1 MDDLRRIDM
10 NLLLTLHALLTE
22 KHVTRAALRLHR
34 SQPAVSHS
42 LAQLRQ
48 IFNDPLLVRRE
59 VGLTLTT
66 RAQALLGPL
75 ELALEQLNGLIQAPQ
90 FDPRHSTRHF
100 RLALSDYGTNAVLP
114 TLMRHLRVQAPGVS
128 LAVSHAGREMML
140 AQLIDGDIDLGLGVF
155 PERPSEVHAELLF
168 EEQFACLA
176 DRATLPE
183 NGMLSFEA
191 WLERPHVLVTMHP
204 DSANEVDS
212 ALAAS
217 GLSRNVVLTL
227 PHWHAAINLIAG
239 TDLILTA
246 ARRSMAH
253 ITTPNLHIF
262 PPPFA
267 IPNFAFQQVWH
278 TRRESDPAHRWLR
291 RAIWESCQAGEV
303 NIG

>member
-42 LAQLRQ
+42 LSQLRQ

-59 VGLTLTT
+59 AGLTLTT
-66 RAQALLGPL
+66 RAQALLDPL
-75 ELALEQLNGLIQAPQ
+75 EQALDQLNGLIQAPQ

-100 RLALSDYGTNAVLP
+100 RLVLSDYGTNAVLP
-114 TLMRHLRVQAPGVS
+114 MLMRHLRTQAPGIS
-128 LAVSHAGREMML
+128 LSVGHAGREMML
-140 AQLIDGDIDLGLGVF
+140 AQLIDGEIDLALGVF

-168 EEQFACLA
+168 EEHFSCLA

-183 NGMLSFEA
+183 NGTLSFSE
-191 WLERPHVLVTMHP
+191 WLERPHILITMHP
-204 DSANEVDS
+204 DSANEIDS
-212 ALAAS
+212 TLAAS
-217 GLSRNVVLTL
+217 GQSRNVVLAL

-246 ARRSMAH
+246 ARRSMSQ
-253 ITTPNLHIF
+253 INTPDLHVF
-262 PPPFA
+262 PPPFT

-278 TRRESDPAHRWLR
+278 TRRESDPAHLWLR
-291 RAIWESCQAGEV
+291 KAIWESCQAGK
-303 NIG
+303 

>member
-42 LAQLRQ
+42 LSQLRQ

-66 RAQALLGPL
+66 RAQELIDPL
-75 ELALEQLNGLIQAPQ
+75 EHALDQLNVLIQAPP
-90 FDPRHSTRHF
+90 FDPLHTTRHF
-100 RLALSDYGTNAVLP
+100 RLALSDYGSNAVLP
-114 TLMRHLRVQAPGVS
+114 TLMQHLRAQAPGIS

-140 AQLIDGDIDLGLGVF
+140 AQLIDGKIDLGLGVF
-155 PERPSEVHAELLF
+155 PERPPEVHAELLF
-168 EEQFACLA
+168 EEQFVCLA
-176 DRATLPE
+176 DRTTLPE
-183 NGMLSFEA
+183 NGMLSFNA
-191 WLERPHVLVTMHP
+191 WLERPHILVTMHP
-204 DSANEVDS
+204 DSANEIDS
-212 ALAAS
+212 TLAVN
-217 GLSRNVVLTL
+217 GQSRKVVLTL

-246 ARRSMAH
+246 AQRSMAR
-253 ITTPNLHIF
+253 INTSELHIF

-278 TRRESDPAHRWLR
+278 TRRGNDPAHRWLR
-291 RAIWESCQAGEV
+291 KAIWESCQPRG
-303 NIG
+303 

>member
-42 LAQLRQ
+42 LSQLRQ

-66 RAQALLGPL
+66 RAKALLGPL
-75 ELALEQLNGLIQAPQ
+75 EHALDQLNVLIQAPS
-90 FDPRHSTRHF
+90 FDPRNATRHF
-100 RLALSDYGTNAVLP
+100 RLALSDYGSNAVLP
-114 TLMRHLRVQAPGVS
+114 TLIRYLRAQAPGIS

-140 AQLIDGDIDLGLGVF
+140 AQLIDGEIDLALGVF
-155 PERPSEVHAELLF
+155 PERPPEVHTELLF

-176 DRATLPE
+176 DCATLPK
-183 NGMLSFEA
+183 NGTLSFEA
-191 WLERPHVLVTMHP
+191 WLGRPHLLVTMHP
-204 DSANEVDS
+204 DSANEIDS
-212 ALAAS
+212 TLAAN
-217 GLSRNVVLTL
+217 GQSRHVVLTL

-246 ARRSMAH
+246 ARRSMAR
-253 ITTPNLHIF
+253 INTSELHIF

-267 IPNFAFQQVWH
+267 IPHFAFQQVWH
-278 TRRESDPAHRWLR
+278 ARRENDAAHRWLR
-291 RAIWESCQAGEV
+291 SAIRESCQAAK
-303 NIG
+303 

>member
-42 LAQLRQ
+42 LSQLRQ

-59 VGLTLTT
+59 AGLTLTT
-66 RAQALLGPL
+66 RAQALLDPL
-75 ELALEQLNGLIQAPQ
+75 EQALDQLNGLIQAPQ

-100 RLALSDYGTNAVLP
+100 RLVLSDYGTNAVLP
-114 TLMRHLRVQAPGVS
+114 MLMRHLRTQAPGIS
-128 LAVSHAGREMML
+128 LSVGHAGREMML
-140 AQLIDGDIDLGLGVF
+140 AQLIDGEIDLALGVF

-168 EEQFACLA
+168 EEHFSCLA

-183 NGMLSFEA
+183 NGTLSFSE
-191 WLERPHVLVTMHP
+191 WLERPHILITMHP
-204 DSANEVDS
+204 DSANEIDS
-212 ALAAS
+212 TLAAS
-217 GLSRNVVLTL
+217 GQSRNVVLAL

-246 ARRSMAH
+246 ARRSMSQ
-253 ITTPNLHIF
+253 INSPDLHVF
-262 PPPFA
+262 PPPFT

-291 RAIWESCQAGEV
+291 KAIWESCQAGK
-303 NIG
+303 